1 VDGTS
6 GLARSDHSTTFIRV
20 AALAAGAVCL
30 VGVAV
35 VVAAA
40 SIPGTA
46 DHSPLEPPG
55 HWETAIVVAMIAAVG
70 AYAAGLLLL
79 ARVQVSTP
87 VVIGLAVAIQLIPL
101 SGPLLLATDA
111 ASYVEYGRSSH
122 PYSGPEA
129 SVYGPLWTII
139 SVPFSYIG
147 NGVYAMRVIGAAS
160 ALALVWLAWLL
171 AGRKA
176 LAVAVVGWNPLVA
189 LQEAGGGHNDALMMV
204 FVLGAL
210 VLARKGYTRL
220 GGAAWVASVAVKWSS
235 APLYLLWAIE
245 ERRRHR
251 SSGLSGG
258 LICGALILVASF
270 LSYGTG
276 WLHVFSALS
285 HQSSQATELGV
296 CAWLV
301 GLGVDHHV
309 ALHLT
314 YGAEIIALG
323 VFAVY
328 AWYGRLRL
336 GLAALVWALL
346 TTRLNAW
353 YAIWGISLTAADD
366 EDRWG
371 RVLAVGM
378 TGYLLADAI
387 TTYADVQP

>member
-6 GLARSDHSTTFIRV
+6 GLARSSTGFVRLS
-20 AALAAGAVCL
+20 AFLAGAVCL
-30 VGVAV
+30 TGVAV

-46 DHSPLEPPG
+46 DHSPLGPPG
-55 HWETAIVVAMIAAVG
+55 HWETAIVVAMIAAVV
-70 AYAAGLLLL
+70 AYAAGLLLI
-79 ARVQVSTP
+79 ARLQVSTQM
-87 VVIGLAVAIQLIPL
+87 VIGLAVAIQLIPL

-122 PYSGPEA
+122 PYSGPQA

-139 SVPFSYIG
+139 SIPFSYIG
-147 NGVYAMRVIGAAS
+147 NGVYAMRVLGAAS

-171 AGRKA
+171 TERKA

-189 LQEAGGGHNDALMMV
+189 LHEAGGGHNDALMMV

-210 VLARKGYTRL
+210 VLARKGYRQL
-220 GGAAWVASVAVKWSS
+220 GGAAWVASIAVKWSS
-235 APLYLLWAIE
+235 APLYVLWAIE
-245 ERRRHR
+245 ERRRRR
-251 SSGLSGG
+251 SAGLSGG
-258 LICGALILVASF
+258 LVCGALIVAASF
-270 LSYGTG
+270 IAYGTG

-285 HQSSQATELGV
+285 HQSSQPTELGV

-301 GLGVDHHV
+301 GLGIDHHL

-314 YGAEIIALG
+314 YGAEIVALG
-323 VFAVY
+323 IFAVY
-328 AWYGRLRL
+328 AWLGRLRL

-346 TTRLNAW
+346 TTRLNPW
-353 YAIWGISLTAADD
+353 YAIWGISLAAADD

-371 RVLAVGM
+371 RVLAVAM